1 MSSSR
6 MTSNQEVTIRLV
18 LCAVGVPDFTGV
30 EDIFRLTVGL
40 SKSGLSRRRLDDVA
54 CRLCAK
60 PKQHVQVADIAQHLR
75 ERSTSGLSQ

>member
-30 EDIFRLTVGL
+30 EDIFRLTVGQ
-40 SKSGLSRRRLDDVA
+40 SKIPRALRCEFS
-54 CRLCAK
+54 LCACCVLT
-60 PKQHVQVADIAQHLR
+60 PQSLTTVR
-75 ERSTSGLSQ
+75 NSS